1 MEMHQIRYFLAVCET
16 LNFTRA
22 AESCNVT
29 QPALTRAVQKLEEEM
44 GGLLLR
50 RERSR
55 TRLTE
60 FGRAVRPHL
69 EEVLRNTE
77 AAGSTA
83 RSFLTL
89 QTGALR
95 LGVMCTVGPLR
106 CIDVMTRFNRTHPR
120 IAVNLREGIPQH
132 LAEMLAA
139 GELDLA
145 IVAAPEG
152 FDERFQLKPLYRERF
167 VVAFP
172 PGHRFKDQKTVRTAD
187 CHGESYL
194 MRLNCEYATY
204 WDEFLVAQDIALKD
218 VYRSEREDWIQSM
231 VMAGL
236 GICFMPEFSPLLPG
250 ISTRPLVEPEVY
262 REVALLSLPGRR
274 FSPAVAAFVK
284 CVTQHSWQE
293 SSPLL

>member
-22 AESCNVT
+22 AETCNVT

-55 TRLTE
+55 THLTE
-60 FGRAVRPHL
+60 FGRAMRPYL
-69 EEVLRNTE
+69 EDVLRNTE

-83 RSFLTL
+83 KSFLTL
-89 QTGALR
+89 AEGALR

-106 CIDVMTRFNRTHPR
+106 CVHLMTHFNRAHPG
-120 IAVNLREGIPQH
+120 IAVNLREGVPRR
-132 LAEMLAA
+132 LGELLAA

-145 IVAAPEG
+145 IMAAPEG
-152 FDERFQLKPLYRERF
+152 FDEQLQVKPLYRERF

-172 PGHRFKDQKTVRTAD
+172 PGHRFEAQSAVRTAD
-187 CHGESYL
+187 CDGESYL
-194 MRLNCEYATY
+194 MRLNCEYGTY
-204 WDEFLVAQDIALKD
+204 WDDFLGERGIALKE
-218 VYRSEREDWIQSM
+218 VYRSEREDWIQTM

-250 ISTRPLVEPEVY
+250 LSTRPLVEPEVH
-262 REVALLSLPGRR
+262 REVALVTMPGRR
-274 FSPAVAAFVK
+274 FSPAVGAFVK
-284 CVTQHSWQE
+284 TVTQHRWQA
-293 SSPLL
+293 SPH

>member
-55 TRLTE
+55 THLTE
-60 FGRAVRPHL
+60 FGQAMRPHL
-69 EEVLRNTE
+69 EEVLRNTG
-77 AAGSTA
+77 AAGTTA
-83 RSFLTL
+83 KSFLTL
-89 QTGALR
+89 DGGALR

-106 CIDVMTRFNRTHPR
+106 CVGVMTRFNREHPA
-120 IAVNLREGIPQH
+120 IALSLREGVPQR
-132 LAEMLAA
+132 LAELLAA

-145 IVAAPEG
+145 IMTVPEI
-152 FDERFQLKPLYRERF
+152 FSAQFQVKPLYRERF

-172 PGHRFKDQKTVRTAD
+172 PGHRFQGQETVRTAD
-187 CHGESYL
+187 CDGESYL
-194 MRLNCEYATY
+194 MRLNCEYGTY
-204 WDEFLVAQDIALKD
+204 WDDFLAAQGIALKE
-218 VYRSEREDWIQSM
+218 VYRSEREDWIQTM

-236 GICFMPEFSPLLPG
+236 GICFMPEFSPSLPG
-250 ISTRPLVEPEVY
+250 LSTRPLVEPEVH
-262 REVALLSLPGRR
+262 REVALITMPGRR
-274 FSPAVAAFVK
+274 FSSAAAAFVRT
-284 CVTQHSWQE
+284 VTQHRWQAPV
-293 SSPLL
+293 SS